1 MMPLQRGGEVSKA
14 RAKIGKVLFTREDIE
29 ARLDELAEEIEQHY
43 GNRELTIVALLKGSL
58 FFTVDLVRR
67 LSLPVRVDVLE
78 VSSYFDSTSS
88 SGGIVLSNYLVRDV
102 RDRHVLVLDDIVD
115 TGVTLARTLEL
126 IRREK
131 PKSLAACAFL
141 NKKRRRRVDAPV
153 DFYGFE
159 VKARD
164 FVVGYGLDYA
174 QRYRNLPYLAVLE
187 KQPTARGTS
196 RRRAA
201 RKKPSRRPRASKK
214 KGRSSPKRS
223 SARAKA
229 RRGAARRKGSTGSRR
244 RK

>member
-1 MMPLQRGGEVSKA
+1 MPLWRGGEVSKA
-14 RAKIGKVLFTREDIE
+14 KVKIGKVLFTREDIE
-29 ARLDELAEEIEQHY
+29 ARLDRLAGEIQQHY
-43 GNRELTIVALLKGSL
+43 GNRELTVVALLKGSL

-78 VSSYFDSTSS
+78 VSSYFDSTTS
-88 SGGIVLSNYLVRDV
+88 SGGVVLSNYLVRDV

-115 TGVTLARTLEL
+115 TGVTLAHTLEL

-141 NKKRRRRVDAPV
+141 NKKRRRRVDAPI

-187 KQPTARGTS
+187 KPPTAHGTS
-196 RRRAA
+196 RRTSA
-201 RKKPSRRPRASKK
+201 RKKPSRRPPASKK
-214 KGRSSPKRS
+214 KKGSSAKRS
-223 SARAKA
+223 STRAKTRSA
-229 RRGAARRKGSTGSRR
+229 DVRPKGSTRSRR
-244 RK
+244 KK